1 MMIYRMLAV
10 LCIGVVCGCD
20 KQPIAVSPPATVSA
34 VTAVAGE
41 DVTTR
46 QVGVHIG
53 NRVRFYYEGMD
64 DKMQDASCTV
74 EEYKRN
80 HYPHTTPGVDV
91 IVTLHCK
98 VVRP

>member
-1 MMIYRMLAV
+1 MLYRIIALICVGA
-10 LCIGVVCGCD
+10 LCGCD
-20 KQPIAVSPPATVSA
+20 KPSASVSPPATVSA
-34 VTAVAGE
+34 ANVVTVE

-53 NRVRFYYEGMD
+53 NQVPFYYEGMD

-80 HYPHTTPGVDV
+80 HYPHTQPGVDV

-98 VVRP
+98 VRKP